1 MAWNGWGEG
10 VTTDFKKAPWTAG
23 VMTLTHTEVLHV
35 LNKTKLII
43 DAFVE
48 ENGYQPPAN
57 EWVVPRYNEL
67 DWTKC
72 INGDTYAVIAG
83 YDPLVHT
90 LGINESGIVVEET
103 PTEEV

>member
-10 VTTDFKKAPWTAG
+10 LNPDYTKPPWTGG
-23 VMTLTHTEVLHV
+23 VMTLTHAEVLHV
-35 LNKTKLII
+35 IDKMKVLA

-48 ENGYQPPAN
+48 ANGYYPPAN
-57 EWVVPRYNEL
+57 EYLVPEYNKA

-72 INGDTYAVIAG
+72 INGDTYAVIRQ